1 MMILTWLDKPIIYFL
16 DKCKKISKNKMMI
29 KFLLISLLYLLVLL
43 IIYFVTSHKKFII
56 ILSFLSVS
64 YLWYIFVHILNI

>member
-1 MMILTWLDKPIIYFL
+1 
-16 DKCKKISKNKMMI
+16 MMI